1 MKHPELIV
9 DLFAGGGGAS
19 TGIFRATGRHP
30 DVAINHNAAAIAIH
44 RANHPETRHLTCDV
58 REVDPIE
65 ACTVNGVVHRVELM
79 WASPDCTHFSKARG
93 GKPVEKGIRSLADVV
108 VIWARRLKEET
119 GRGPRVIALENVEEF
134 QDWGPVL
141 ENGKPCPENKGL
153 DFRRW
158 VKELQDLGYVVEWR
172 EWVMAD
178 YDTPTTRKRLFLV
191 ARCDGEP
198 IHWARPV
205 RAPRSKT
212 PTGDLFAEHLPTW
225 KSAADHVID
234 WTIPVPSIFGRRRP
248 LKEKTQARIAKG
260 IRRYV
265 IEAPTPFLVP
275 VTHTQGGNAARSG
288 DDPVPTITT
297 AKGGELAV
305 SAPSIMPLTHGGG
318 DGRVYDVNDP
328 TRTITGANRGEMGLV
343 SGFLKPRYGE
353 RDGQEP
359 RAIDAAEP
367 YPTVVGTGNGGDLA
381 AVAMQKMAQNGKG
394 YRPDEPLHTVMAGA
408 PRHAETVAFLG
419 RQFGTSGAG
428 RSAEDPLASV
438 MGDGGGGKNNL
449 VTAHLSSVA
458 YGDDRERAGLRAASV
473 EDPVGT
479 VTGSNDKTVVA
490 THMTKMNF
498 GSKPF
503 SGTDEPLHTVVAQGK
518 THGLVA
524 ASMVQHNGDRVGR
537 EAQEP
542 VTTLTGR
549 STQQNVMAASL
560 DAYYATGVPASA
572 EDPLRTATAKGRHGL
587 TGAYM
592 EQANT
597 GMVGH
602 DARAPVSTIV
612 GKGCTQ
618 RLIEIGMIPANDDE
632 ATSVRA
638 HVVGFLWEHFG
649 APTEEEWSDPVGTA
663 GGRLKFGLVIID
675 GMVWQIVDI
684 GMRMLTPRE
693 LFNAQGFPADYVID
707 IGLSATGQEVP
718 ITKTAQTSM
727 AGNSVCPPAAEALLR
742 ANLTWMKL
750 PERVAA

>member
-1 MKHPELIV
+1 MVGVTRGSKRMRELIV

-19 TGIFRATGRHP
+19 TAIFQATGRHP
-30 DVAINHNAAAIAIH
+30 DIAINHNAAAIAVH
-44 RANHPETRHLTCDV
+44 RANHPQTKHLTCDV
-58 REVDPIE
+58 REVDPVE
-65 ACTVNGVVHRVELM
+65 ACTVDGVVHRVELM

-108 VIWARRLKEET
+108 VIWARKLKEAT
-119 GRGPRVIALENVEEF
+119 GRGPRLIALENVEEF

-158 VKELQDLGYVVEWR
+158 VRDLQDLGYAVEWR
-172 EWVMAD
+172 ELVMAD
-178 YDTPTTRKRLFLV
+178 YGTPTTRKRLFLV
-191 ARCDGEP
+191 ARCDGEA
-198 IHWARPV
+198 IGFARPTYSP
-205 RAPRSKT
+205 RAKIGH
-212 PTGDLFAEHLPTW
+212 GDLFDGHMKTW
-225 KSAADHVID
+225 KSAANDVID
-234 WTIPVPSIFGRRRP
+234 WSVPVPSIFERRRP
-248 LKEKTQARIAKG
+248 LKAKTRARIAKG

-265 IEAPTPFLVP
+265 IEAPRPFLVP
-275 VTHTQGGNAARSG
+275 VTHTKGGNAARSG
-288 DDPVPTITT
+288 DDPVPTVTT

-305 SAPSIMPLTHGGG
+305 AAPTIAPLTHGGG
-318 DGRVYDVNDP
+318 EDRVYDVQDP
-328 TRTITGANRGEMGLV
+328 MRTVTGANRGEMGLM
-343 SGFLKPRYGE
+343 SGVLKPRYGE
-353 RDGQEP
+353 RAGQEP
-359 RAIDAAEP
+359 RAKDIQDP

-381 AVAMQKMAQNGKG
+381 AVVMQKMAENGKG
-394 YRPDEPLHTVMAGA
+394 YMPDEPLHTVMAGA

-428 RSAEDPLASV
+428 RSAEEPLASV
-438 MGDGGGGKNNL
+438 MADGGGGK
-449 VTAHLSSVA
+449 
-458 YGDDRERAGLRAASV
+458 
-473 EDPVGT
+473 
-479 VTGSNDKTVVA
+479 SN
-490 THMTKMNF
+490 
-498 GSKPF
+498 
-503 SGTDEPLHTVVAQGK
+503 
-518 THGLVA
+518 LVA

-537 EAQEP
+537 EALEP

-549 STQQNVMAASL
+549 STQQGVMAASL

-597 GMVGH
+597 GMIGH
-602 DARAPVSTIV
+602 HAEAPVSTIV

-618 RLIEIGMIPANDDE
+618 RLVQVGMIPANDE
-632 ATSVRA
+632 EGTSVRA
-638 HVVGFLWEHFG
+638 QVVDFLWEHFG
-649 APTEEEWSDPVGTA
+649 APTEEEWADPVGTA

-675 GMVWQIVDI
+675 GMAWQIVDI

-707 IGLSATGQEVP
+707 RGIAANGDEVVV
-718 ITKTAQTSM
+718 TKTAQTSM

-750 PERVAA
+750 PERAAA